1 MYKIK
6 KFEERYNEIVNNF
19 VASIFVEEFNFEK
32 YRENILTYNNMNYAK
47 SGGLMWIAVN
57 EKDDVIGT
65 IAIMKKSKKS
75 AELKTFYVDNNYR
88 GNGISKKLYTTA
100 IEYCKKIHINR
111 VCLGT
116 YERMETAIH
125 FYKKRGFNEI
135 EAERQDEDEDAKFF
149 EMYI

>member
-6 KFEERYNEIVNNF
+6 KFEEKYNEIVNNF

-32 YRENILTYNNMNYAK
+32 YRENILTYNNKNYAK

-57 EKDDVIGT
+57 EDDEVIGT
-65 IAIMKKSKKS
+65 IAIMKKSQKS

-100 IEYCKKIHINR
+100 IEYCKKIHINK
-111 VCLGT
+111 VFLGT
-116 YERMETAIH
+116 YDRMETAIH
-125 FYKKRGFNEI
+125 FYKNRGFNEVK
-135 EAERQDEDEDAKFF
+135 ALRQGEDEDARFF

>member
-6 KFEERYNEIVNNF
+6 KFEEKYNEIVNNF

-32 YRENILTYNNMNYAK
+32 YRENILTYNNKNYAK

-57 EKDDVIGT
+57 EDDEVIGT
-65 IAIMKKSKKS
+65 IAIMKKSQKS

-100 IEYCKKIHINR
+100 IEYCKKIHINK
-111 VCLGT
+111 VFLGT
-116 YERMETAIH
+116 YDRMETAIH
-125 FYKKRGFNEI
+125 FYKNRGFNEVK
-135 EAERQDEDEDAKFF
+135 ALRQDEDEDARFF

>member
-6 KFEERYNEIVNNF
+6 KFEEKYNEIVNNF

-32 YRENILTYNNMNYAK
+32 YRENILTYNNKNYAK

-57 EKDDVIGT
+57 EEDDVIGT
-65 IAIMKKSKKS
+65 IAIMKKSQKS

-100 IEYCKKIHINR
+100 IEYCKKIHVNK
-111 VCLGT
+111 VFLGT
-116 YERMETAIH
+116 YDRMETAIH
-125 FYKKRGFNEI
+125 FYKNRGFNEVK
-135 EAERQDEDEDAKFF
+135 ALRQDEDEDARFF

>member
-6 KFEERYNEIVNNF
+6 KFEEKYNEIVNNF

-32 YRENILTYNNMNYAK
+32 YRENILTYNNKNYAK

-57 EKDDVIGT
+57 EDDEVIGT
-65 IAIMKKSKKS
+65 IAIMKKSQKS

-100 IEYCKKIHINR
+100 IEYCKKIHVNK
-111 VCLGT
+111 VFLGT
-116 YERMETAIH
+116 YDRMETAIH
-125 FYKKRGFNEI
+125 FYKNRGFNEVK
-135 EAERQDEDEDAKFF
+135 ALRQDEDEDARFF

>member
-6 KFEERYNEIVNNF
+6 KFEEKYNEIVNNF

-32 YRENILTYNNMNYAK
+32 YRENILTYNNKNYAK

-65 IAIMKKSKKS
+65 IAIMKKSPEN

-135 EAERQDEDEDAKFF
+135 EAERQDKDEDAKFF

>member
-1 MYKIK
+1 MIKIK

-65 IAIMKKSKKS
+65 IAIMKKSPKN

>member
-32 YRENILTYNNMNYAK
+32 YRENILNYNNMNYAK

-65 IAIMKKSKKS
+65 IAIMKKGPEN

-125 FYKKRGFNEI
+125 FYKNRGFNEVK
-135 EAERQDEDEDAKFF
+135 ADYQDEDEDARFF

>member
-6 KFEERYNEIVNNF
+6 KFEEKYNEIVNNF

-32 YRENILTYNNMNYAK
+32 YRENILTYNNKNYAK

-57 EKDDVIGT
+57 EDDEVIGT
-65 IAIMKKSKKS
+65 IAIMKKSQKS

-100 IEYCKKIHINR
+100 IEYCKKIHINK
-111 VCLGT
+111 VFLGT
-116 YERMETAIH
+116 YDRMETAIH
-125 FYKKRGFNEI
+125 FYKNRGFNEVK
-135 EAERQDEDEDAKFF
+135 ALRQDEDARFF